1 MEPTAGQA
9 WRVSLGDMHRPPQVV
24 ALIPR
29 AVESIQEDEKGN
41 AAWIF
46 EKQEELRNKYA
57 LIRRGLSA
65 LRNAIEALTLM
76 KSTGDPFFDD
86 SEEARQKLIMI
97 VEKAAHRATQSE
109 IEALIAEYGPDARQV
124 LA

>member
-1 MEPTAGQA
+1 
-9 WRVSLGDMHRPPQVV
+9 LGYIHRPPQVV
-24 ALIPR
+24 ALITSVV
-29 AVESIQEDEKGN
+29 ASIQEDKKGN
-41 AAWIF
+41 EAWI
-46 EKQEELRNKYA
+46 LRSRKRSKYA

-65 LRNAIEALTLM
+65 LRNTIEGLTLM

-86 SEEARQKLIMI
+86 SEEACQKLIMI
-97 VEKAAHRATQSE
+97 VEKASHHATQSE